1 MKVVFTPYSVALA
14 ITAVWPGVSRA
25 LRADGAAWTYCVAV
39 NAAPRPHGLA
49 WPASWRRGGST
60 ARALRQAGR
69 RARAPGRAPGHRR
82 PLPAAHGAG
91 GAQFGRVWWRLIFF
105 SFFQL
110 DHLFSFFSLR
120 RRFSGVPNVFL
131 GISQNASMDFPY
143 IYIYIIILLLLLL
156 FNNIII

>member
-91 GAQFGRVWWRLIFF
+91 GAQFGRVWWHLIFF
-105 SFFQL
+105 LFFNWIICF
-110 DHLFSFFSLR
+110 LFFPSDGDFL
-120 RRFSGVPNVFL
+120 VFL
-131 GISQNASMDFPY
+131 TCSLGFLKMPPWIFH
-143 IYIYIIILLLLLL
+143 IYIYILLYYYYYYYLII
-156 FNNIII
+156 